1 MSTSSSRRSMVMVS
15 ASPLSSSSSLHQSRG
30 LSAKATATAAEG
42 GDGGGDADAGGALT
56 VMGRIID
63 TELKDEAEKS
73 YIAVRR
79 REERGGQRRRNSPPS
94 FFFSLF
100 LFDLL
105 FSPPPQ
111 PRPFRKTP
119 NPSSDEQNEQ
129 QYAMS
134 VIVGRALPDVRDGLK
149 PVHRRILFAMHG
161 LSLSP
166 STPHRKCARV
176 VGEVLGKY
184 HPHGDTAVYDAL
196 VRLAQPFSM
205 RSPLVD
211 GHGNFG
217 SLDADPPAAMRY
229 TECRLRALSAEVL
242 LRDLAAEGT
251 VRMAP
256 NFDGSVEEP
265 TVLPARVPLLLVNGS
280 SGIAVGI
287 ATRIPPHNLREVV
300 AAMTLLVRKPEAS
313 TQELMR
319 LLPAP
324 DFPTGGEILDA
335 GGVATAYETGRGPV
349 TVRGKVDIEI
359 DGDGGKKAKKAP
371 SRRGRKGAAAAEAAA
386 SAAALSSAD
395 SDTEAAAGTAPSQS
409 LSALDDASL
418 DGAAGKTRIVIS
430 ELPYQTNKAA
440 FVQRVAELVDE
451 GALVGIADVRD
462 ESDRAGTRVV
472 VELRRGVSARVV
484 LGSLYKQTP
493 LQVSSLF
500 FFFFFFSRG

>member
-1 MSTSSSRRSMVMVS
+1 MPMR
-15 ASPLSSSSSLHQSRG
+15 
-30 LSAKATATAAEG
+30 
-42 GDGGGDADAGGALT
+42 GALT

-79 REERGGQRRRNSPPS
+79 REERGAETEKSTIFP
-94 FFFSLF
+94 FFSSS
-100 LFDLL
+100 
-105 FSPPPQ
+105 SPFRSPLSR
-111 PRPFRKTP
+111 PRPSLPPLSKPLT
-119 NPSSDEQNEQ
+119 SSSSQPKIKQ

-149 PVHRRILFAMHG
+149 PVHRRILYAMHG

-205 RSPLVD
+205 RTPLVD

-242 LRDLAAEGT
+242 LKTSPPRGRS
-251 VRMAP
+251 RMAP

-287 ATRIPPHNLREVV
+287 ATRIPPHNLSEVV
-300 AAMTLLVRKPEAS
+300 AAMTLLVKNPEAS
-313 TQELMR
+313 TAELMR

-335 GGVATAYETGRGPV
+335 GGVASAYESGRGPV
-349 TVRGKVDIEI
+349 TVRGKVDIEV
-359 DGDGGKKAKKAP
+359 DGDGGKKAKKVRPGAGGKEQRQPLLLPLLP
-371 SRRGRKGAAAAEAAA
+371 S
-386 SAAALSSAD
+386 
-395 SDTEAAAGTAPSQS
+395 
-409 LSALDDASL
+409 
-418 DGAAGKTRIVIS
+418 
-430 ELPYQTNKAA
+430 
-440 FVQRVAELVDE
+440 
-451 GALVGIADVRD
+451 
-462 ESDRAGTRVV
+462 
-472 VELRRGVSARVV
+472 LR
-484 LGSLYKQTP
+484 QTP
-493 LQVSSLF
+493 TRRQ
-500 FFFFFFSRG
+500 

>member
-1 MSTSSSRRSMVMVS
+1 
-15 ASPLSSSSSLHQSRG
+15 
-30 LSAKATATAAEG
+30 
-42 GDGGGDADAGGALT
+42 
-56 VMGRIID
+56 
-63 TELKDEAEKS
+63 
-73 YIAVRR
+73 
-79 REERGGQRRRNSPPS
+79 
-94 FFFSLF
+94 
-100 LFDLL
+100 
-105 FSPPPQ
+105 
-111 PRPFRKTP
+111 
-119 NPSSDEQNEQ
+119 
-129 QYAMS
+129 MS

-166 STPHRKCARV
+166 SAPHRKCARV

-242 LRDLAAEGT
+242 LRDLSAEGT

-256 NFDGSVEEP
+256 NFDGSVDEP

-300 AAMTLLVRKPEAS
+300 AAMTLLVRNPQAS

-335 GGVATAYETGRGPV
+335 GGVATAYESGRGPV
-349 TVRGKVDIEI
+349 TVRGKVDIEV

-371 SRRGRKGAAAAEAAA
+371 RRGRKGAAAASSAVPAA
-386 SAAALSSAD
+386 SLSSAD
-395 SDTEAAAGTAPSQS
+395 SDTEAAVSTAS

-418 DGAAGKTRIVIS
+418 DGSTGKTRIVIS

-451 GALVGIADVRD
+451 GALTGIADVRD

-493 LQVSSLF
+493 LQVKRVVFFFLFSSFSSFFFREREREEGKNQKKNSKTSTITTTTNKNNRPASPATWSRSSTAPRGPCLCGRCSSSL
-500 FFFFFFSRG
+500 SSSGRR

>member
-1 MSTSSSRRSMVMVS
+1 
-15 ASPLSSSSSLHQSRG
+15 
-30 LSAKATATAAEG
+30 
-42 GDGGGDADAGGALT
+42 
-56 VMGRIID
+56 
-63 TELKDEAEKS
+63 
-73 YIAVRR
+73 
-79 REERGGQRRRNSPPS
+79 
-94 FFFSLF
+94 
-100 LFDLL
+100 
-105 FSPPPQ
+105 
-111 PRPFRKTP
+111 
-119 NPSSDEQNEQ
+119 
-129 QYAMS
+129 MS

-166 STPHRKCARV
+166 SAPHRKCARV

-242 LRDLAAEGT
+242 LRDLSAEGT

-256 NFDGSVEEP
+256 NFDGSVDEP

-300 AAMTLLVRKPEAS
+300 AAMTLLVRNPQAS

-335 GGVATAYETGRGPV
+335 GGVATAYESGRGPV
-349 TVRGKVDIEI
+349 TVRGKVDIEV

-371 SRRGRKGAAAAEAAA
+371 RRGRKGAAAASSAVPAA
-386 SAAALSSAD
+386 SLSSAD
-395 SDTEAAAGTAPSQS
+395 SDTEAAVSTAS

-418 DGAAGKTRIVIS
+418 DGSTGKTRIVIS

-451 GALVGIADVRD
+451 GALTGIADVRD

-493 LQVSSLF
+493 LQVKRVVFFFLFSSFSSFFFREREREEGKNQTKNSKTSTITTTTNKNTRPASPATWSRSSTAPRGPCLCGRCSSSL
-500 FFFFFFSRG
+500 SSSGRR

>member
-1 MSTSSSRRSMVMVS
+1 M
-15 ASPLSSSSSLHQSRG
+15 
-30 LSAKATATAAEG
+30 
-42 GDGGGDADAGGALT
+42 
-56 VMGRIID
+56 
-63 TELKDEAEKS
+63 
-73 YIAVRR
+73 
-79 REERGGQRRRNSPPS
+79 
-94 FFFSLF
+94 
-100 LFDLL
+100 
-105 FSPPPQ
+105 
-111 PRPFRKTP
+111 
-119 NPSSDEQNEQ
+119 
-129 QYAMS
+129 
-134 VIVGRALPDVRDGLK
+134 
-149 PVHRRILFAMHG
+149 
-161 LSLSP
+161 
-166 STPHRKCARV
+166 

-242 LRDLAAEGT
+242 LKDLSAEGT

-256 NFDGSVEEP
+256 NFDGSVDEP

-300 AAMTLLVRKPEAS
+300 AAMTLLVRKPEAT
-313 TQELMR
+313 TQELMK

-349 TVRGKVDIEI
+349 TVRGKVDIEV
-359 DGDGGKKAKKAP
+359 DGDGGKRVKKAP
-371 SRRGRKGAAAAEAAA
+371 RRGRKGAAAAAAEAAEA
-386 SAAALSSAD
+386 EAAEAAALSSAD
-395 SDTEAAAGTAPSQS
+395 SDTERAPSS

-418 DGAAGKTRIVIS
+418 DGALGKTRIVIS

-451 GALVGIADVRD
+451 GVLTGIADVRD
-462 ESDRAGTRVV
+462 ESDRSGTRVV

-493 LQVSSLF
+493 LQVSFLF
-500 FFFFFFSRG
+500 

>member
-1 MSTSSSRRSMVMVS
+1 
-15 ASPLSSSSSLHQSRG
+15 
-30 LSAKATATAAEG
+30 
-42 GDGGGDADAGGALT
+42 
-56 VMGRIID
+56 
-63 TELKDEAEKS
+63 
-73 YIAVRR
+73 
-79 REERGGQRRRNSPPS
+79 
-94 FFFSLF
+94 
-100 LFDLL
+100 
-105 FSPPPQ
+105 
-111 PRPFRKTP
+111 
-119 NPSSDEQNEQ
+119 
-129 QYAMS
+129 MS

-166 STPHRKCARV
+166 SAPHRKCARV

-242 LRDLAAEGT
+242 LRDLSAEGT

-256 NFDGSVEEP
+256 NFDGSVDEP

-300 AAMTLLVRKPEAS
+300 AAMTLLVRNPQAS

-335 GGVATAYETGRGPV
+335 GGVATAYESGRGPV
-349 TVRGKVDIEI
+349 TVRGKVDIEV

-371 SRRGRKGAAAAEAAA
+371 RRGRKGAAAASSAVPAA
-386 SAAALSSAD
+386 SLSSAD
-395 SDTEAAAGTAPSQS
+395 SDTEAAVSTAS

-418 DGAAGKTRIVIS
+418 DGSTGKTRIVIS

-451 GALVGIADVRD
+451 GALTGIADVRD

-493 LQVSSLF
+493 LQVKRVVFFFLFSSFSSFFFREREREEGKNQTKNSKTSTITTTTNKNNRPASPATWSRSSTAPRGPCLCGRCSSSL
-500 FFFFFFSRG
+500 SSSGRR

>member
-1 MSTSSSRRSMVMVS
+1 
-15 ASPLSSSSSLHQSRG
+15 
-30 LSAKATATAAEG
+30 
-42 GDGGGDADAGGALT
+42 
-56 VMGRIID
+56 
-63 TELKDEAEKS
+63 
-73 YIAVRR
+73 
-79 REERGGQRRRNSPPS
+79 
-94 FFFSLF
+94 
-100 LFDLL
+100 
-105 FSPPPQ
+105 
-111 PRPFRKTP
+111 
-119 NPSSDEQNEQ
+119 
-129 QYAMS
+129 MS

-242 LRDLAAEGT
+242 LRDLSAEGT

-256 NFDGSVEEP
+256 NFDGSVDEP

-300 AAMTLLVRKPEAS
+300 AAMTLLVRNPQAS

-335 GGVATAYETGRGPV
+335 GGVATAYESGRGPV
-349 TVRGKVDIEI
+349 TVRGKVDIEV
-359 DGDGGKKAKKAP
+359 DGDGGRKAKKAP
-371 SRRGRKGAAAAEAAA
+371 RRGGKGRKGAAASSDAAAAA
-386 SAAALSSAD
+386 SLSSAD
-395 SDTEAAAGTAPSQS
+395 SDTEAAVGTASSS

-451 GALVGIADVRD
+451 GVLTGIADVRD

-493 LQVSSLF
+493 LQVS
-500 FFFFFFSRG
+500 FFFFSSCSFFFFLVEREREREKKIDNSKTSTTTTKKKKKQARFSCNMVALVNGTPRTLSLREMLLKFIEFRSSVIRKRARFELGKEEGSFFLSFDFFL

>member
-1 MSTSSSRRSMVMVS
+1 
-15 ASPLSSSSSLHQSRG
+15 
-30 LSAKATATAAEG
+30 
-42 GDGGGDADAGGALT
+42 
-56 VMGRIID
+56 
-63 TELKDEAEKS
+63 
-73 YIAVRR
+73 
-79 REERGGQRRRNSPPS
+79 
-94 FFFSLF
+94 
-100 LFDLL
+100 
-105 FSPPPQ
+105 
-111 PRPFRKTP
+111 
-119 NPSSDEQNEQ
+119 
-129 QYAMS
+129 
-134 VIVGRALPDVRDGLK
+134 
-149 PVHRRILFAMHG
+149 MHG

-166 STPHRKCARV
+166 SAPHRKCARV

-196 VRLAQPFSM
+196 VRLAQPFSR

-242 LRDLAAEGT
+242 LRDLSAEGT

-256 NFDGSVEEP
+256 NFDGSVDEP

-300 AAMTLLVRKPEAS
+300 AAMTLLVRNPQAS

-335 GGVATAYETGRGPV
+335 GGVATAYESGRGPV
-349 TVRGKVDIEI
+349 TVRGKVDIEV

-371 SRRGRKGAAAAEAAA
+371 RRGRKGAAAASSAVPAA
-386 SAAALSSAD
+386 SLSSAD
-395 SDTEAAAGTAPSQS
+395 SDTEAAVSTAS

-418 DGAAGKTRIVIS
+418 DGSTGKTRIVIS

-451 GALVGIADVRD
+451 GALTGIADVRD

-493 LQVSSLF
+493 LQVKRVVF
-500 FFFFFFSRG
+500 FFLFSSFSSFFFREREREK

>member
-1 MSTSSSRRSMVMVS
+1 
-15 ASPLSSSSSLHQSRG
+15 
-30 LSAKATATAAEG
+30 
-42 GDGGGDADAGGALT
+42 
-56 VMGRIID
+56 
-63 TELKDEAEKS
+63 
-73 YIAVRR
+73 
-79 REERGGQRRRNSPPS
+79 
-94 FFFSLF
+94 
-100 LFDLL
+100 
-105 FSPPPQ
+105 
-111 PRPFRKTP
+111 
-119 NPSSDEQNEQ
+119 
-129 QYAMS
+129 MS

-149 PVHRRILFAMHG
+149 PVHRRILFSMHG

-166 STPHRKCARV
+166 SAPHRKCARV

-242 LRDLAAEGT
+242 LRDLSAEGT

-256 NFDGSVEEP
+256 NFDGSVDEP
-265 TVLPARVPLLLVNGS
+265 TVLPARVPLLLVNGI

-300 AAMTLLVRKPEAS
+300 AAMTLLVRNPQAS

-335 GGVATAYETGRGPV
+335 GGVATAYESGRGPV
-349 TVRGKVDIEI
+349 TVRGKVDIEV

-371 SRRGRKGAAAAEAAA
+371 RRGRKGAAAASSAVPAA
-386 SAAALSSAD
+386 SLSSAD
-395 SDTEAAAGTAPSQS
+395 SDTEAAVSTAS

-418 DGAAGKTRIVIS
+418 DGSTGKTRIVIS

-451 GALVGIADVRD
+451 GALTGIADVRD

-493 LQVSSLF
+493 LQVKRVVFFFLFSSFSSFFFREREREEGKNQTKNSKTSTITTTTNKNNRPASPATWSRSSTAPRGPCLCGRCSSSL
-500 FFFFFFSRG
+500 SSSGRR

>member
-1 MSTSSSRRSMVMVS
+1 M
-15 ASPLSSSSSLHQSRG
+15 
-30 LSAKATATAAEG
+30 
-42 GDGGGDADAGGALT
+42 
-56 VMGRIID
+56 
-63 TELKDEAEKS
+63 
-73 YIAVRR
+73 
-79 REERGGQRRRNSPPS
+79 
-94 FFFSLF
+94 
-100 LFDLL
+100 
-105 FSPPPQ
+105 
-111 PRPFRKTP
+111 
-119 NPSSDEQNEQ
+119 
-129 QYAMS
+129 
-134 VIVGRALPDVRDGLK
+134 
-149 PVHRRILFAMHG
+149 
-161 LSLSP
+161 
-166 STPHRKCARV
+166 
-176 VGEVLGKY
+176 
-184 HPHGDTAVYDAL
+184 
-196 VRLAQPFSM
+196 
-205 RSPLVD
+205 D

-242 LRDLAAEGT
+242 LKDLSAEGS

-300 AAMTLLVRKPEAS
+300 AAMTLLVRDPGAT

-335 GGVATAYETGRGPV
+335 GGVASAYESGRGPV
-349 TVRGKVDIEI
+349 TVRGKVEIEV
-359 DGDGGKKAKKAP
+359 DGDGGKKAKKKAP
-371 SRRGRKGAAAAEAAA
+371 SRRGAGKRAAAAA
-386 SAAALSSAD
+386 SLSSAD
-395 SDTEAAAGTAPSQS
+395 SDTEAVASAASQS
-409 LSALDDASL
+409 ISALDDASL
-418 DGAAGKTRIVIS
+418 DGTGGKTRIVIS

-451 GALVGIADVRD
+451 GALTGIADVRD

-493 LQVSSLF
+493 LQVKKKNFFLSFFLVEGRKKKKKGKEEKTRNLKKLF
-500 FFFFFFSRG
+500 FLNRPQARFSCNMVALVNGTPRTLSLREMLQRFIEFRSSVIRKRARFELGMFFF

>member
-1 MSTSSSRRSMVMVS
+1 
-15 ASPLSSSSSLHQSRG
+15 
-30 LSAKATATAAEG
+30 
-42 GDGGGDADAGGALT
+42 
-56 VMGRIID
+56 
-63 TELKDEAEKS
+63 
-73 YIAVRR
+73 
-79 REERGGQRRRNSPPS
+79 
-94 FFFSLF
+94 
-100 LFDLL
+100 
-105 FSPPPQ
+105 
-111 PRPFRKTP
+111 
-119 NPSSDEQNEQ
+119 
-129 QYAMS
+129 MS

-242 LRDLAAEGT
+242 LKDLSAEGT

-256 NFDGSVEEP
+256 NFDGSVDEP

-300 AAMTLLVRKPEAS
+300 ATMTLLVKNPDAS
-313 TQELMR
+313 TAELMR

-335 GGVATAYETGRGPV
+335 GGVASAYESGRGPV
-349 TVRGKVDIEI
+349 TVRGKVDIEV
-359 DGDGGKKAKKAP
+359 DGDGGKKAKKV
-371 SRRGRKGAAAAEAAA
+371 SRRGRKGAAAVAPAA
-386 SAAALSSAD
+386 SLSSAD
-395 SDTEAAAGTAPSQS
+395 SDTETVASSA

-418 DGAAGKTRIVIS
+418 DGASGKTRIVIS

-451 GALVGIADVRD
+451 GVLTGIADVRD
-462 ESDRAGTRVV
+462 ESDRSGTRVV

-493 LQVSSLF
+493 LQV
-500 FFFFFFSRG
+500 RGKRKRF

>member
-1 MSTSSSRRSMVMVS
+1 
-15 ASPLSSSSSLHQSRG
+15 
-30 LSAKATATAAEG
+30 
-42 GDGGGDADAGGALT
+42 
-56 VMGRIID
+56 
-63 TELKDEAEKS
+63 
-73 YIAVRR
+73 
-79 REERGGQRRRNSPPS
+79 
-94 FFFSLF
+94 
-100 LFDLL
+100 
-105 FSPPPQ
+105 
-111 PRPFRKTP
+111 
-119 NPSSDEQNEQ
+119 
-129 QYAMS
+129 MS

-242 LRDLAAEGT
+242 LRDLAAEGS

-300 AAMTLLVRKPEAS
+300 AAMTLLVRNPEAS
-313 TQELMR
+313 TRELMDV
-319 LLPAP
+319 LPAP

-335 GGVATAYETGRGPV
+335 GGVASAYETGRGPV
-349 TVRGKVDIEI
+349 TVRGKVDIEV

-371 SRRGRKGAAAAEAAA
+371 RRGGAGKGRKGAAAATVA
-386 SAAALSSAD
+386 SLSSAD
-395 SDTEAAAGTAPSQS
+395 SDTEVVGTASSSS

-451 GALVGIADVRD
+451 GTLTGIADVRD

-493 LQVSSLF
+493 LQVREF
-500 FFFFFFSRG
+500 FLVF

>member
-1 MSTSSSRRSMVMVS
+1 
-15 ASPLSSSSSLHQSRG
+15 
-30 LSAKATATAAEG
+30 
-42 GDGGGDADAGGALT
+42 
-56 VMGRIID
+56 
-63 TELKDEAEKS
+63 
-73 YIAVRR
+73 
-79 REERGGQRRRNSPPS
+79 
-94 FFFSLF
+94 
-100 LFDLL
+100 
-105 FSPPPQ
+105 
-111 PRPFRKTP
+111 
-119 NPSSDEQNEQ
+119 
-129 QYAMS
+129 MS

-242 LRDLAAEGT
+242 LKDLSAEGT

-256 NFDGSVEEP
+256 NFDGSVDEP

-300 AAMTLLVRKPEAS
+300 AAMTLLVKNPDAS
-313 TQELMR
+313 TAELMR

-335 GGVATAYETGRGPV
+335 GGVASAYESGRGPV
-349 TVRGKVDIEI
+349 TVRGKVDIEV
-359 DGDGGKKAKKAP
+359 DGDGGKKAKKV
-371 SRRGRKGAAAAEAAA
+371 SRRGRKGAAAVAPAA
-386 SAAALSSAD
+386 SLSSAD
-395 SDTEAAAGTAPSQS
+395 SDTETVASSA

-418 DGAAGKTRIVIS
+418 DGASGKTRIVIS

-451 GALVGIADVRD
+451 GVLTGIADVRD
-462 ESDRAGTRVV
+462 ESDRSGTRVV

-493 LQVSSLF
+493 LQV
-500 FFFFFFSRG
+500 RGKRKRF

>member
-1 MSTSSSRRSMVMVS
+1 
-15 ASPLSSSSSLHQSRG
+15 
-30 LSAKATATAAEG
+30 
-42 GDGGGDADAGGALT
+42 
-56 VMGRIID
+56 
-63 TELKDEAEKS
+63 
-73 YIAVRR
+73 
-79 REERGGQRRRNSPPS
+79 
-94 FFFSLF
+94 
-100 LFDLL
+100 
-105 FSPPPQ
+105 
-111 PRPFRKTP
+111 
-119 NPSSDEQNEQ
+119 
-129 QYAMS
+129 MS

-161 LSLSP
+161 LSLQP

-242 LRDLAAEGT
+242 LKDLSAEGS

-300 AAMTLLVRKPEAS
+300 AAMTLLVRDPGAT

-335 GGVATAYETGRGPV
+335 GGVASAYESGRGPV
-349 TVRGKVDIEI
+349 TVRGKVEIEV
-359 DGDGGKKAKKAP
+359 DGDGGKKAKKKAP
-371 SRRGRKGAAAAEAAA
+371 SRRGAGKRAAAAA
-386 SAAALSSAD
+386 SLSSAD
-395 SDTEAAAGTAPSQS
+395 SDTEAVASAASQS
-409 LSALDDASL
+409 ISALDDASL
-418 DGAAGKTRIVIS
+418 DGTGGKTRIVIS

-451 GALVGIADVRD
+451 GALTGIADVRD

-493 LQVSSLF
+493 LQVKKKNFFLSFFLVEGRKKKKKGKEEKTRNLKKLF
-500 FFFFFFSRG
+500 FLNRPQARFSCNMVALVNGTPRTLSLREMLQRFIEFRSSVIRKRARFELGMFFF

>member
-1 MSTSSSRRSMVMVS
+1 
-15 ASPLSSSSSLHQSRG
+15 
-30 LSAKATATAAEG
+30 
-42 GDGGGDADAGGALT
+42 
-56 VMGRIID
+56 
-63 TELKDEAEKS
+63 
-73 YIAVRR
+73 
-79 REERGGQRRRNSPPS
+79 
-94 FFFSLF
+94 
-100 LFDLL
+100 
-105 FSPPPQ
+105 
-111 PRPFRKTP
+111 
-119 NPSSDEQNEQ
+119 
-129 QYAMS
+129 MS

-166 STPHRKCARV
+166 QTPHRKCARV

-242 LRDLAAEGT
+242 LRDLAAEGA

-300 AAMTLLVRKPEAS
+300 AAMTLLVRNPEAS
-313 TQELMR
+313 TRELMAV
-319 LLPAP
+319 LPAP

-335 GGVATAYETGRGPV
+335 GGVASAYETGRGPV
-349 TVRGKVDIEI
+349 TVRGKVDIEV

-371 SRRGRKGAAAAEAAA
+371 RRGGAKGRKGAVAAAA
-386 SAAALSSAD
+386 SADAASLSSAD
-395 SDTEAAAGTAPSQS
+395 SDAEAVVGSASSSSS

-451 GALVGIADVRD
+451 GALTGIADVRD

-493 LQVSSLF
+493 LQVKRYF
-500 FFFFFFSRG
+500 FFFEFFFSSSSNRQLSKPQQQNKNKKTGPLLLQHGRARQRHPADPLPARDAFEIHRVPVVGDPEEGAVRAR

>member
-1 MSTSSSRRSMVMVS
+1 MLLP
-15 ASPLSSSSSLHQSRG
+15 ASPPPLHHRFRRG
-30 LSAKATATAAEG
+30 LSAKATPTATA
-42 GDGGGDADAGGALT
+42 DGGSEDSDSGALT
-56 VMGRIID
+56 VMGRIVD

-73 YIAVRR
+73 YIAVRKKGAE
-79 REERGGQRRRNSPPS
+79 REGMQQHL
-94 FFFSLF
+94 FFSSLASSSF
-100 LFDLL
+100 SLL
-105 FSPPPQ
+105 FSS
-111 PRPFRKTP
+111 
-119 NPSSDEQNEQ
+119 NPSTSETRNLPSQNKTTAL

-184 HPHGDTAVYDAL
+184 HPHGDTAVYEAL

-242 LRDLAAEGT
+242 LRDLSAEGT

-256 NFDGSVEEP
+256 NFDGSVDEP

-300 AAMTLLVRKPEAS
+300 AAMTLLVRKPGA
-313 TQELMR
+313 TTAELMK

-335 GGVATAYETGRGPV
+335 GGVASAYESGRGPV
-349 TVRGKVDIEI
+349 TVRGKVEIEV
-359 DGDGGKKAKKAP
+359 DGGKKAKKAP
-371 SRRGRKGAAAAEAAA
+371 RRGRKGANTSAAAAAA
-386 SAAALSSAD
+386 SLSSAD
-395 SDTEAAAGTAPSQS
+395 SDTEAAGSAAVASSSSS

-451 GALVGIADVRD
+451 GVLTGIADVRD

-472 VELRRGVSARVV
+472 VELRRGTSARVV

-493 LQVSSLF
+493 LQVNFSF
-500 FFFFFFSRG
+500 FLPYLRKKNGKRSKTSTSTK